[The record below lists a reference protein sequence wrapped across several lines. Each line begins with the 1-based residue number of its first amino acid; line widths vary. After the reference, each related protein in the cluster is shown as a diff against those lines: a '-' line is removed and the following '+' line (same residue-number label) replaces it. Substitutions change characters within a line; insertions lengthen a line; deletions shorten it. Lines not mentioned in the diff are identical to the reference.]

1 MKSFIKIFKQSK
13 LLVIAVAMLASLS
26 ACEDPIELD
35 LGKPVEQLVIDAVI
49 NQSSDTQYI
58 FVSKSVGYLNN
69 GIPAGYEIDS
79 VGILDTSTFIFYP
92 FKYSGNGKYF
102 FVPPGANTFQFDKDY
117 QLICKDG
124 ANTYVSQSRLNSPT
138 TIDSLT
144 YKYEESGS
152 FGGNKGNYVT
162 LWSKDKIGTGDFYW
176 LRLYR
181 NDSIQLQAGDIRV
194 AIDNSVSQGGQG
206 DGDLF
211 IIPIRGNFTSRPWNI
226 GETARVEILSITPEM
241 YFYLNLLTT
250 QLQNTG
256 LFAVP
261 PSNVPSNIICINNP
275 DNKVLGFFC
284 MAGKV
289 DSPKL
294 LIK

>member
-1 MKSFIKIFKQSK
+1 MKSFIKIFTPTK
-13 LLVIAVAMLASLS
+13 LSLIAVAMLVGLS

-49 NQSSDTQYI
+49 NQTSDTQYI
-58 FVSKSVGYLNN
+58 YVSKSVGYLNN
-69 GIPAGYEIDS
+69 GVPAGYKIDS
-79 VGILDTSTFIFYP
+79 VGILDTSTFTFYP
-92 FKYSGNGKYF
+92 FQYAGNGKYF
-102 FVPPGANTFQFDKDY
+102 FVPPVANTFEYNKDY

-124 ANTYVSQSRLNSPT
+124 ANTYVSQSHLNSPT
-138 TIDSLT
+138 TIDSIT
-144 YKYEESGS
+144 YKYEPLGS

-162 LWSKDKIGTGDFYW
+162 LWAKDKIGKGDFYW

-181 NDSIQLQAGDIRV
+181 NDSIQLQAGDIRIG
-194 AIDNSVSQGGQG
+194 IDNSVSQGGEG

-211 IIPIRGNFTSRPWNI
+211 IVPLRGNFTSRPWNT

-275 DNKVLGFFC
+275 NTKVLGFFC

-289 DSPKL
+289 ESAKL

>member
-1 MKSFIKIFKQSK
+1 MQLFNQLIKNTKISI
-13 LLVIAVAMLASLS
+13 LAIAFLAGLT

-49 NQSSDTQYI
+49 DQTADTQYI
-58 FVSKSVGYLNN
+58 YISKSVGYLNN
-69 GIPAGYEIDS
+69 GVAKGYQIDT
-79 VGILDTSTFIFYP
+79 VGILDTSSFTFYP
-92 FKYSGNGKYF
+92 FKYAGNGKYF
-102 FVPPGANTFQFDKDY
+102 FVPPSANTFKFDNDY

-144 YKYEESGS
+144 YKYEPLGS
-152 FGGNKGNYVT
+152 FGGNKGNYIT
-162 LWSKDKIGTGDFYW
+162 LWSKDKVGKGDFYW

-194 AIDNSVSQGGQG
+194 GIDNSVSQGGEG

-211 IIPIRGNFTSRPWNI
+211 IVPLRANFTSRPWNI
-226 GETARVEILSITPEM
+226 GETARIEVLTITPEM

-261 PSNVPSNIICINNP
+261 PSNVPSNIICTNNP
-275 DNKVLGFFC
+275 ETKALGFFC
-284 MAGKV
+284 MVGKV
-289 DSPKL
+289 ESPTL